1 MLNWVKKLFG
11 MNYTEKEI
19 NKLKVIVREI
29 NQHFEEYEKLSDD
42 QIKAKT
48 EEFKKEFKKN
58 EKVWTVF

>member
-48 EEFKKEFKKN
+48 EEFKKRVQ
-58 EKVWTVF
+58 EK